1 MYVRAGRIEQRILRA
16 VFERML
22 DPSLQV
28 PRTAAR
34 WYVFIDLSF
43 IRASPS

>member
-1 MYVRAGRIEQRILRA
+1 MYVRAGRVEQRILRA